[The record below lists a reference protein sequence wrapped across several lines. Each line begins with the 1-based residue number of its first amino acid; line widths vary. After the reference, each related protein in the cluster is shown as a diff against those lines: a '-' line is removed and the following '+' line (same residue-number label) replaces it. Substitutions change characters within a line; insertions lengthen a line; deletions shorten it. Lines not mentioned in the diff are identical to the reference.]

1 MLVLLFH
8 IYRNVKYFHFTEFS
22 SIMFLD
28 TYNKGDI
35 IYERCN

>member
-1 MLVLLFH
+1 MSFFF

-22 SIMFLD
+22 SIMFLN

-35 IYERCN
+35 ANEKNY

>member
-8 IYRNVKYFHFTEFS
+8 NRNVNYFHFTEFS

-35 IYERCN
+35 TNEKCN

>member
-1 MLVLLFH
+1 MLVLLFM
-8 IYRNVKYFHFTEFS
+8 YKNVKYFYFTEFS

-35 IYERCN
+35 INERFN